1 MFRFFKR
8 SAPRAAPTE
17 TRSAAKSSQPASR
30 RPAPDYPPAPL
41 PEVTEGNTEA
51 DWSLWEDSVNSQL
64 MPLSGDTGTGDI
76 SAFDKVTKRD
86 G

>member
-8 SAPRAAPTE
+8 FAPRTAPTE
-17 TRSAAKSSQPASR
+17 TRSPARAAAPAAGRSR
-30 RPAPDYPPAPL
+30 LDYPPAPL

-64 MPLSGDTGTGDI
+64 APLPGDTGAGDI
-76 SAFDKVTKRD
+76 GAFDKVSKRD